1 MLWDIFRRLWR
12 LAVASSVCVAVY
24 CYTKTALIP
33 LRNRFLSVRSEIS
46 AIFLRYFVVKYVP
59 FVCEMKFYRS
69 PFVLTKQYAQVLSAR
84 MQTMEKKFPALT
96 FHLTYIGCTELVRNE
111 YSDMFTASLT
121 LDDLFV

>member
-1 MLWDIFRRLWR
+1 MKGGEETEGMQIDL
-12 LAVASSVCVAVY
+12 
-24 CYTKTALIP
+24 LIE
-33 LRNRFLSVRSEIS
+33 R
-46 AIFLRYFVVKYVP
+46 ADDVVN
-59 FVCEMKFYRS
+59 VCEMKFYRS

-121 LDDLFV
+121 LDDLFVY